1 MSIKQSGNVNTY
13 GTNGINA
20 VYVVGDTVSQSLT
33 MKNTGIPYI
42 VTAADIYVSGSTLTI
57 EAGVTV
63 KFDQYTT
70 LWVGESG
77 VLRAVG
83 TSSAPITFTSS
94 EASPTPG
101 YWGGIFFSD
110 STVGT
115 NTLLQYVTVEYGGAN
130 YGSNLYIYYASPT
143 IKNCTIRK
151 SSGYGIYTYGGS
163 PVIQN
168 NSIKEN

>member
-1 MSIKQSGNVNTY
+1 MLFLVFLLPCTEVSAATYVSGTISANT
-13 GTNGINA
+13 TWTLAN
-20 VYVVGDTVSQSLT
+20 S
-33 MKNTGIPYI
+33 PYI
-42 VTAADIYVSGSTLTI
+42 VTGDISVNGSTLTI
-57 EAGVTV
+57 QAGVTV
-63 KFDQYTT
+63 KFDQYAT
-70 LWVGESG
+70 LFIDGG